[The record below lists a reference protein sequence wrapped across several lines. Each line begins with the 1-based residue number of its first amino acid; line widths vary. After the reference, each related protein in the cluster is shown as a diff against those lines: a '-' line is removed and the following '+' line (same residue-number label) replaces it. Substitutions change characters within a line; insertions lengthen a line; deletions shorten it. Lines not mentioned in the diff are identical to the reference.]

1 MINYKLFLVVFDFYE
16 QFQSGFK
23 SRYNTEHA
31 FLRVLNDLPSA
42 ADSGNSDVF
51 TVMTWWKCKSW
62 TKSRLG
68 ALEELFTG
76 FIYKTELRAR
86 RDNVHRGLRNFEG
99 SGRRVLHERNTQ
111 EVM

>member
-1 MINYKLFLVVFDFYE
+1 MVNYKLFLVVFDVYE

-23 SRYNTEHA
+23 SCYSTENA
-31 FLRVLNDLPSA
+31 FLRVLNDIPSA

-51 TVMTWWKCKSW
+51 TVMKWWKCKSW
-62 TKSRLG
+62 TKSRLS
-68 ALEELFTG
+68 AVEELFTG

-86 RDNVHRGLRNFEG
+86 HENVHRGLRNAEG
-99 SGRRVLHERNTQ
+99 SGRRILHEGNTQ